1 MLTQANSVAQFQ
13 MMVND
18 ANQRQLMAGNTGL
31 VGGMPGMNSF
41 GMDSYGGSMFGMNP
55 MMSSGIPFGGFGM
68 NTGFSMSMTMGF
80 GSFQPAG
87 FGGGMMGGFGVGQQM
102 GMNPQM
108 LMMMLMM
115 CMMGGGMGMG
125 QTQGTGYG
133 QPYGYGQNYGYG
145 QPAQPTGAGAYAGI
159 NPSPSNVKIT
169 EGNPEKW
176 YFQHG
181 KHEVTDWKDANG
193 KKIGHIDEGGD
204 TRIYYNTESQTG
216 YIYKKVE
223 ANSSVKG
230 PDGTASSSTTGWQLV
245 EIREKWGGKS
255 ASPIML
261 DLDGSGT
268 PDVQNGEWRPHA
280 EQGDLGGQKVLFDL
294 DGDGRKELTEWT
306 GGKDGLLLKLS
317 DAQIAEYKKT
327 GKLEVSGRELYG
339 DQGGQY
345 ADGYEKMRQ
354 LSDANQDGKL
364 SGAELENHYTWQDTN
379 KDGIVDAGELA
390 TVQDKGITSV
400 NATHGGDFQSSFTMN
415 GQERKTWDWWPTTW

>member
-1 MLTQANSVAQFQ
+1 
-13 MMVND
+13 
-18 ANQRQLMAGNTGL
+18 
-31 VGGMPGMNSF
+31 
-41 GMDSYGGSMFGMNP
+41 
-55 MMSSGIPFGGFGM
+55 
-68 NTGFSMSMTMGF
+68 
-80 GSFQPAG
+80 
-87 FGGGMMGGFGVGQQM
+87 
-102 GMNPQM
+102 
-108 LMMMLMM
+108 MMMMM
-115 CMMGGGMGMG
+115 MQGGQGMG
-125 QTQGTGYG
+125 QGM
-133 QPYGYGQNYGYG
+133 GYGQNYGYG
-145 QPAQPTGAGAYAGI
+145 QPAQPAQPNSGAGAQAGI
-159 NPSPSNVKIT
+159 NPSPSNVKISQ
-169 EGNPEKW
+169 GNPEKW
-176 YFQHG
+176 YFEHG

-193 KKIGHIDEGGD
+193 KKIGTIDEGGD

-223 ANSSVKG
+223 ANASVKG
-230 PDGTASSSTTGWQLV
+230 PDGSVSSSTTGWQLV

-280 EQGDLGGQKVLFDL
+280 EQGDLGGHKVLFDL
-294 DGDGRKELTEWT
+294 DGDGHKELTEWT

-339 DQGGQY
+339 DQGGKY

-390 TVQDKGITSV
+390 AVQDKGITSV
-400 NATHGGDFQSSFTMN
+400 NATHGGDYQSSFTMN